1 MYNAVLGDG
10 DWKSYYAKRKQ
21 QAGKAYDDTEIR
33 AELAALEKKV
43 DSIKL
48 PDSSGSTS
56 SYDDTAIWEDVNI
69 AKDDIKKCKQHIQAL
84 EAKIKNITAN
94 GYDDSELRAM
104 VLDAQ
109 SNILLLAGT
118 KADAEEVNNQ
128 IAALKEMGYDTTE
141 LENKIKQ
148 IMNQLP
154 EDGQVTIDQQVIN
167 MAQQWSNRTGP
178 LAEIFSRLDALERG
192 ASGAPCQNAQEIQ
205 VIKQCLSA
213 AGLYETD

>member
-21 QAGKAYDDTEIR
+21 QAGEAYDDTEIR
-33 AELAALEKKV
+33 SEIADLQKKI
-43 DSIKL
+43 DNIQL
-48 PDSSGSTS
+48 PDSSDTS
-56 SYDDTAIWEDVNI
+56 SYDDTKIWENVNT
-69 AKDDIKKCKQHIQAL
+69 AKDDIKKCKQRIQAL
-84 EAKIKNITAN
+84 ETKVKNITAN

-109 SNILLLAGT
+109 SNILLLSGT
-118 KADAEEVNNQ
+118 KADAEEVNSQ

-141 LENKIKQ
+141 LESKIKQ

-154 EDGQVTIDQQVIN
+154 EDGQVTINQQVIN

-192 ASGAPCQNAQEIQ
+192 TSGAPCQNAQEIQ
-205 VIKQCLSA
+205 VIKQRLSA
-213 AGLYETD
+213 AGI

>member
-33 AELAALEKKV
+33 AELAALEKKI
-43 DSIKL
+43 DSIQL
-48 PDSSGSTS
+48 PDSSDTP
-56 SYDDTAIWEDVNI
+56 SYDDTALWEDVNI
-69 AKDDIKKCKQHIQAL
+69 AKDDINKCKQRIQAL
-84 EAKIKNITAN
+84 ETKVKNITTN

-167 MAQQWSNRTGP
+167 MAQQWSNCTGP

-205 VIKQCLSA
+205 VIKQRLSA
-213 AGLYETD
+213 AGIQ

>member
-21 QAGKAYDDTEIR
+21 QAGEAYDDTEIR
-33 AELAALEKKV
+33 SEIADLQKKI
-43 DSIKL
+43 DNIQL
-48 PDSSGSTS
+48 PDSSDTS
-56 SYDDTAIWEDVNI
+56 SYDDTKIWENVNT
-69 AKDDIKKCKQHIQAL
+69 AKDDIKKCKQRIQAL
-84 EAKIKNITAN
+84 ETKVKNITAN

-109 SNILLLAGT
+109 SNILLLSGT
-118 KADAEEVNNQ
+118 KADAEEVNSQ

-141 LENKIKQ
+141 LESKIKQ

-154 EDGQVTIDQQVIN
+154 EDDQVTIDQQVIN
-167 MAQQWSNRTGP
+167 MTQQWSNRTGP

-205 VIKQCLSA
+205 VIKQRLSA
-213 AGLYETD
+213 AGI

>member
-21 QAGKAYDDTEIR
+21 QAGEAYDDTEIR
-33 AELAALEKKV
+33 SEIADLQKKI
-43 DSIKL
+43 DNIQL
-48 PDSSGSTS
+48 PDSSDTS
-56 SYDDTAIWEDVNI
+56 SYDDTKIWENVNT
-69 AKDDIKKCKQHIQAL
+69 AKDDIKKCKQRIQAL
-84 EAKIKNITAN
+84 ETKVKNITAN

-109 SNILLLAGT
+109 SNILLLSGT
-118 KADAEEVNNQ
+118 KADAEEVNSQ

-141 LENKIKQ
+141 LESKIKQ

-205 VIKQCLSA
+205 VIKQRLSA
-213 AGLYETD
+213 AGI

>member
-1 MYNAVLGDG
+1 
-10 DWKSYYAKRKQ
+10 
-21 QAGKAYDDTEIR
+21 
-33 AELAALEKKV
+33 
-43 DSIKL
+43 
-48 PDSSGSTS
+48 
-56 SYDDTAIWEDVNI
+56 
-69 AKDDIKKCKQHIQAL
+69 
-84 EAKIKNITAN
+84 
-94 GYDDSELRAM
+94 M

-128 IAALKEMGYDTTE
+128 IAVLKEMGYDTTE

-154 EDGQVTIDQQVIN
+154 ENGQVTIDQQVIN

>member
-33 AELAALEKKV
+33 AELAALEKKI
-43 DSIKL
+43 DSIQL
-48 PDSSGSTS
+48 PDSSDTP
-56 SYDDTAIWEDVNI
+56 SYDDTALWEDVNT
-69 AKDDIKKCKQHIQAL
+69 AKDDTKKCKQRIQAL
-84 EAKIKNITAN
+84 EAKINNITAN

-167 MAQQWSNRTGP
+167 MAQQWSNCTGP

-192 ASGAPCQNAQEIQ
+192 ASGAPCQNAQEIH
-205 VIKQCLSA
+205 VIKQRLSA
-213 AGLYETD
+213 AGIQ

>member
-1 MYNAVLGDG
+1 MYTAVLGDG

-21 QAGKAYDDTEIR
+21 QVGKAYDDTEIR
-33 AELAALEKKV
+33 AELAALEKKI

-56 SYDDTAIWEDVNI
+56 SYDDTAIWEDVNT
-69 AKDDIKKCKQHIQAL
+69 AKDDIKKCKQRIQAL
-84 EAKIKNITAN
+84 EAKINNITAN

-154 EDGQVTIDQQVIN
+154 EDGQVTINQQVIN
-167 MAQQWSNRTGP
+167 MVQQWSNCTGP

-205 VIKQCLSA
+205 AIKQRLSA
-213 AGLYETD
+213 AGL

>member
-21 QAGKAYDDTEIR
+21 QAGKSYDDTAIR
-33 AELAALEKKV
+33 AELAALEKKI
-43 DSIKL
+43 DSIQL
-48 PDSSGSTS
+48 PDSSDTP
-56 SYDDTAIWEDVNI
+56 SYDDTALWEDVNT
-69 AKDDIKKCKQHIQAL
+69 AKDDIKKYKQRIQAL
-84 EAKIKNITAN
+84 EAKINNITAN

-167 MAQQWSNRTGP
+167 MAQQWSNCTGP

-205 VIKQCLSA
+205 VIKQRLSA
-213 AGLYETD
+213 AGIQ

>member
-21 QAGKAYDDTEIR
+21 QAGEAYDDTEIR
-33 AELAALEKKV
+33 SEIADLQKKI
-43 DSIKL
+43 DNIQL
-48 PDSSGSTS
+48 PDSSDTS
-56 SYDDTAIWEDVNI
+56 SYDDTKIWENVNT
-69 AKDDIKKCKQHIQAL
+69 AKDDIKKCKQRIQAL
-84 EAKIKNITAN
+84 ETKVKNITAN

-109 SNILLLAGT
+109 SNILLLSGT
-118 KADAEEVNNQ
+118 KADAEEVNSQ

-141 LENKIKQ
+141 LESKIKQ

-154 EDGQVTIDQQVIN
+154 EDDQVTIDQQVIN

-205 VIKQCLSA
+205 VIKQRLSA
-213 AGLYETD
+213 AGI

>member
-1 MYNAVLGDG
+1 MYNAVFGDG

-21 QAGKAYDDTEIR
+21 QAGEAYDDTEIR
-33 AELAALEKKV
+33 SEIADLQKKI
-43 DSIKL
+43 DNIQL
-48 PDSSGSTS
+48 PDSSDTS
-56 SYDDTAIWEDVNI
+56 SYDDTKIWENVNT
-69 AKDDIKKCKQHIQAL
+69 AKDDIKKCKQRIQAL
-84 EAKIKNITAN
+84 ETKVKNITAN

-109 SNILLLAGT
+109 SNILLLSGT
-118 KADAEEVNNQ
+118 KADAEEVNSQ

-141 LENKIKQ
+141 LESKIKQ

-154 EDGQVTIDQQVIN
+154 ENGQVTIDQQVIN

-178 LAEIFSRLDALERG
+178 LAEIFSQLDALERG

-205 VIKQCLSA
+205 VIKQRLSA
-213 AGLYETD
+213 AGI

>member
-1 MYNAVLGDG
+1 MLYWEMATGKAITLSVSSRQVKRTMTL
-10 DWKSYYAKRKQ
+10 KSGLKQ
-21 QAGKAYDDTEIR
+21 QTC
-33 AELAALEKKV
+33 KKKI
-43 DSIKL
+43 DNIQL
-48 PDSSGSTS
+48 PDSSDTS
-56 SYDDTAIWEDVNI
+56 SYDDTKIWENVNT
-69 AKDDIKKCKQHIQAL
+69 AKDDIKKCKQRIQAL
-84 EAKIKNITAN
+84 ETKVKNITAN

-109 SNILLLAGT
+109 SNILLLSGT
-118 KADAEEVNNQ
+118 KADAEEVNSQ

-141 LENKIKQ
+141 LESKIKQ

-205 VIKQCLSA
+205 VIKQRLSA
-213 AGLYETD
+213 AGI

>member
-21 QAGKAYDDTEIR
+21 QAGEVYDDTEIR
-33 AELAALEKKV
+33 AEITALEKKI
-43 DSIKL
+43 DSIQL
-48 PDSSGSTS
+48 PDSSNTS
-56 SYDDTAIWEDVNI
+56 SYDDTKIWEDVNT
-69 AKDDIKKCKQHIQAL
+69 AKDDIKKCKQRIQAL
-84 EAKIKNITAN
+84 ETKVKNITAN

-109 SNILLLAGT
+109 SNILLLSGT
-118 KADAEEVNNQ
+118 KADAEDVNSQ

-148 IMNQLP
+148 VMNQLP
-154 EDGQVTIDQQVIN
+154 EDGNVTIDQQVISI
-167 MAQQWSNRTGP
+167 AQQWSNRTG
-178 LAEIFSRLDALERG
+178 LFAEIFSRLDALERG

-205 VIKQCLSA
+205 VIKQRLSA
-213 AGLYETD
+213 AGI